1 MLKHQLTVKGI
12 RIAYLE
18 QNPDCKNTIFFI
30 HGNSVSSASWMKQLN
45 SELLS
50 KYRLIAFDL
59 PAHGDSAASPEP
71 DNDYTFAGLA
81 SIATL
86 LVEQLE
92 TGPYI
97 ICGCQ
102 PGHQYHGGNDPLWH

>member
-1 MLKHQLTVKGI
+1 MLKHQLTIKGI
-12 RIAYLE
+12 RIACIE

-30 HGNSVSSASWMKQLN
+30 HGNSLSSASWMKQFN
-45 SELLS
+45 NEILS

-71 DNDYTFAGLA
+71 DNHYTFSGMA

-92 TGPYI
+92 TA
-97 ICGCQ
+97 
-102 PGHQYHGGNDPLWH
+102 L